1 MSGVFPYESIS
12 NNADVLA
19 GRDMVAISPDDAA
32 IAAGVSGE
40 GAGNFFKDPFWLIPD
55 IVECIC
61 VIYRG
66 KGRTA
71 FVEMGLK

>member
-1 MSGVFPYESIS
+1 
-12 NNADVLA
+12 
-19 GRDMVAISPDDAA
+19 
-32 IAAGVSGE
+32 
-40 GAGNFFKDPFWLIPD
+40 LIPD